1 MNIYSKWKVFQRR
14 GRQWVVSLHI
24 LLPSEIPSAD
34 GQRNRIISMGR
45 PPSSSQLITTENRI
59 EKIILEIE
67 PADIFDGV
75 RNLTPPV
82 TIYSFSSSTVG

>member
-24 LLPSEIPSAD
+24 LLPSEIPSAV